1 MEPSPIA
8 VEAAAHAPDLS
19 FKDKTALMKA
29 FEDVL
34 CGSVCA
40 ITLLSMCILT

>member
-8 VEAAAHAPDLS
+8 VEAAGHAPDLS
-19 FKDKTALMKA
+19 LKDKTALMKA

-40 ITLLSMCILT
+40 ITLLCLCILT